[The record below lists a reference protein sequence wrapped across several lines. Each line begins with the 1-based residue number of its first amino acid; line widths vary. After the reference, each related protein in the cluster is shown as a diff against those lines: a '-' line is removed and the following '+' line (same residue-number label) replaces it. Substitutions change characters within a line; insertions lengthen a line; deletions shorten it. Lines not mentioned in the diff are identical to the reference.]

1 VLLYDC
7 VHPSQS
13 DLTNYGIDKIT
24 KKFNVCT
31 MNAALD
37 HLSHEALILPHDQ
50 RVALAYKLL
59 TSVEP
64 DPEPD
69 CELAWSNEILRRIQ
83 TYDTGATKAIP
94 AAEVFD
100 RLKKLPQLN
109 EIRVGFSWGCPSRS
123 WTGNNLLWG
132 APSRVGDSIPA
143 GVGMCLLRDSQATI
157 TVEGTRYG
165 VP

>member
-1 VLLYDC
+1 MRTLWAYLHQSLTCTLPFDATPLRDNLRLFFLKPALSFRFVLLYDC

-24 KKFNVCT
+24 KKFNVCR

-100 RLKKLPQLN
+100 RLKK
-109 EIRVGFSWGCPSRS
+109 I
-123 WTGNNLLWG
+123 
-132 APSRVGDSIPA
+132 API
-143 GVGMCLLRDSQATI
+143 
-157 TVEGTRYG
+157 E
-165 VP
+165 